1 MRHRLRP
8 FLILTL
14 ILITGLSI
22 WSRTQAT
29 DRDLIFTGYA
39 QINGPLMLEVSASP
53 PISTPGDTLTIQLHL
68 TNQTKVT
75 YSPDVSL
82 VVPSGLR
89 LTQTVFPAG
98 VTYNVQ
104 TNTLSWLPVA
114 VANGGTQSLSVAFRV
129 ETADIANPEK
139 AIHTTLRYDNEEKST
154 DATIWI
160 GMPPQIRTV
169 SAQSQ
174 VSVGQSVQLTADI
187 SGPGPITQHWD
198 LGDGRRVDVNNPQ
211 IVYPAA
217 GIYKVVLAAENPL
230 SSVTRGTN
238 ISVVPHPAAQF
249 VLDDDNPSIGQP
261 INITN
266 QSGGQPPLVYNW
278 DFGDGTSSTE
288 TSPSHLYAAP
298 GLYQIRLSL
307 QNGFGQSEAFW
318 MVRVGDTPI
327 ADMMID
333 DGVPVGLPVTGQA
346 FGDDTVT
353 TFRWDMGDGRFHEGE
368 QISHI
373 YQQEGDYYVLV
384 QAINEFGSTEIGRW
398 IHINP
403 GQLSTYLPYI
413 AKAEVIVAQ
422 SQPIES
428 FDDGSGLVLEPVA
441 LDGTFVLEA
450 ADLPENTPYS
460 EQLFYYIN
468 ETRRQFG
475 LPPLNFVYEL
485 SAIAQQHTD
494 DMAAYHYT
502 AHVGSD
508 GSTPPERFLYY
519 GYPHGY
525 AGEATAWGFP
535 QAYEAVA
542 FWVNSPGHRRI
553 ILNRYAT
560 DVGVAFTAD
569 YTAPNVW
576 YWTAEFGN
584 AFDVPPI
591 PELRVQAP
599 DPYIPPT
606 EEEEQVIT
614 ETLITD
620 LVAYRWN
627 WSQPLTADQQFV
639 VYIHGSTGS
648 VRLGVVAQPTL
659 GTEYRL
665 VAPAYDTVKAPGL
678 YEWEVRLETVTGS
691 VLAAGERRAINFAPD
706 PTLLPTVTPT
716 AVPVTPSPTPTAT
729 PTAIPW
735 PTPTLLPPPPTLP
748 PLGTATPNP

>member
-1 MRHRLRP
+1 
-8 FLILTL
+8 
-14 ILITGLSI
+14 
-22 WSRTQAT
+22 
-29 DRDLIFTGYA
+29 
-39 QINGPLMLEVSASP
+39 
-53 PISTPGDTLTIQLHL
+53 
-68 TNQTKVT
+68 
-75 YSPDVSL
+75 
-82 VVPSGLR
+82 
-89 LTQTVFPAG
+89 
-98 VTYNVQ
+98 
-104 TNTLSWLPVA
+104 
-114 VANGGTQSLSVAFRV
+114 
-129 ETADIANPEK
+129 
-139 AIHTTLRYDNEEKST
+139 
-154 DATIWI
+154 
-160 GMPPQIRTV
+160 
-169 SAQSQ
+169 
-174 VSVGQSVQLTADI
+174 
-187 SGPGPITQHWD
+187 
-198 LGDGRRVDVNNPQ
+198 
-211 IVYPAA
+211 
-217 GIYKVVLAAENPL
+217 
-230 SSVTRGTN
+230 
-238 ISVVPHPAAQF
+238 
-249 VLDDDNPSIGQP
+249 
-261 INITN
+261 
-266 QSGGQPPLVYNW
+266 
-278 DFGDGTSSTE
+278 
-288 TSPSHLYAAP
+288 
-298 GLYQIRLSL
+298 
-307 QNGFGQSEAFW
+307 
-318 MVRVGDTPI
+318 
-327 ADMMID
+327 
-333 DGVPVGLPVTGQA
+333 VPVGLPVTGQA

-542 FWVNSPGHRRI
+542 FWVDSPGHRRI

-576 YWTAEFGN
+576 SWTPKAS
-584 AFDVPPI
+584 P
-591 PELRVQAP
+591 
-599 DPYIPPT
+599 
-606 EEEEQVIT
+606 
-614 ETLITD
+614 
-620 LVAYRWN
+620 
-627 WSQPLTADQQFV
+627 WS
-639 VYIHGSTGS
+639 
-648 VRLGVVAQPTL
+648 
-659 GTEYRL
+659 
-665 VAPAYDTVKAPGL
+665 
-678 YEWEVRLETVTGS
+678 
-691 VLAAGERRAINFAPD
+691 AA
-706 PTLLPTVTPT
+706 
-716 AVPVTPSPTPTAT
+716 
-729 PTAIPW
+729 
-735 PTPTLLPPPPTLP
+735 
-748 PLGTATPNP
+748 